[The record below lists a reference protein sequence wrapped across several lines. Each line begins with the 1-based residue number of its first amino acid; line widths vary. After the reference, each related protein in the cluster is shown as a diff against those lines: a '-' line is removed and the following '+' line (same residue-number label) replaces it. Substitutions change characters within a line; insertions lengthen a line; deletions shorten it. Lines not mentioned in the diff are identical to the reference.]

1 MTGIYRYI
9 AVLALVG
16 LSLTACKEEDYFD
29 KDKYQELIGNA
40 FPVTAVDPE
49 HDWSVGDLANATA
62 IRYCFEEDFPQEGDY
77 DFNDVVL
84 TLMPVRNGS
93 TVDLQ
98 VTLDAVGGV
107 KQMAAAIRVKGV
119 NDIDVASVSMRGDFD
134 FDNGKPQSSYMIID
148 SKDIL
153 LPASKKRTSSIVIN
167 LFSDA
172 HWAMGRSLMTDG
184 SVRRWMY
191 NTVAYDNSSRPDR
204 AYVTPVTVVY
214 TIELTSEAA
223 ARRFC
228 AENLDAF
235 IIENYNGLYME
246 VHTFPFK
253 GDEVI
258 YEYMADKTAY
268 DDNYIWALQV
278 PASFCYPAEGNVI
291 GSNRNG
297 TLSGAYQMPGHS
309 FAEWAE
315 DHTKA
320 TDWYKYPT
328 KQLIYR

>member
-1 MTGIYRYI
+1 MKGVYRYI
-9 AVLALVG
+9 AIPVIVAAV
-16 LSLTACKEEDYFD
+16 LTACKEEDYFD
-29 KDKYQELIGNA
+29 KDRYQELIGRA
-40 FPVTAVDPE
+40 FPVAQVDPQ
-49 HDWSVGDLANATA
+49 HDWTLAEVAGSTA

-93 TVDLQ
+93 TVNLQ

-107 KQMAAAIRVKGV
+107 KQTAGAIRVKGV
-119 NDIDVASVSMRGDFD
+119 SRDDVAAVSVRGDFD
-134 FDNGKPQSSYMIID
+134 FDNGKPLSSYMIID
-148 SKDIL
+148 SKEPL
-153 LPASKKRTSSIVIN
+153 LPDGKKRTQDIVIN

-191 NTVAYDNSSRPDR
+191 NTVAYDDTSRPDR
-204 AYVTPVTVVY
+204 AYVTPVSVTY

-235 IIENYNGLYME
+235 IIENYNGIYME

-253 GDEVI
+253 TDEVI
-258 YEYMADKTAY
+258 YEYMADKAAY
-268 DDNYIWALQV
+268 ADNYIWALQV
-278 PASFCYPAEGNVI
+278 PASFCYPAEGTVI
-291 GSNRNG
+291 GSDRSG
-297 TLSGAYQMPGHS
+297 TLTGAYQMPGHS
-309 FAEWAE
+309 FAEWAA
-315 DHTKA
+315 DRTKA
-320 TDWYKYPT
+320 TDWYKYPSA
-328 KQLIYR
+328 QLIYR